1 MWHTLGLPYLNQYD
15 AGAADLAD
23 LFTDQPDFTPCNA
36 RPVDGRIFDPQKAL
50 TPIDEQ
56 FNWKALEEN
65 SDTDH
70 PQQMLKDSRELDQK
84 LRDGKSGR
92 KE

>member
-1 MWHTLGLPYLNQYD
+1 
-15 AGAADLAD
+15 
-23 LFTDQPDFTPCNA
+23 A

-50 TPIDEQ
+50 TPIDEK
-56 FNWKALEEN
+56 FNWKALDEN
-65 SDTDH
+65 SDMDH